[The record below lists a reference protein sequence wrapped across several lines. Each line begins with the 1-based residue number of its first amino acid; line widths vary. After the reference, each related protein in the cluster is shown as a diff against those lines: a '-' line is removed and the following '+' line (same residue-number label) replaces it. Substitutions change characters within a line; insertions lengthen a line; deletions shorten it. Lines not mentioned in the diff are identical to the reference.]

1 MIIIPF
7 KPEHLAQID
16 RQAEQSVAREYLDNE
31 EYIMSLA
38 AHEAWTGIIDDR
50 VVACAGL
57 IRVWGERYQAWAVI
71 SETIGAHGMLQLS
84 RAVKRGLNLRKGR
97 IEAYVASGFE
107 AGHRWA
113 RLVGMELETPVPM
126 KHWLPDGSDA
136 SQYSRVT

>member
-16 RQAEQSVAREYLDNE
+16 RQAEQSIAREYLDNE
-31 EYIMSLA
+31 EYILSLA
-38 AHEAWTGIIDDR
+38 AHEAWTGLIDDR
-50 VVACAGL
+50 VVVCAGF

-84 RAVKRGLNLRKGR
+84 KAVRRAMGLKKGR
-97 IEAYVASGFE
+97 IEAYIASGFK
-107 AGHRWA
+107 AGHRFA
-113 RLVGMELETPVPM
+113 RLVGMTLETPEPM
-126 KHWLPDGSDA
+126 KHWLPDGGDA